1 MATTDVSVARAAARS
16 APAQRRWQ
24 SAWAAEDASVAT
36 AIVAVLLALLVLP
49 PIWYLLY
56 GSVHTTLPDGS
67 PGAFTLDYFA
77 RLFSEPRLLES
88 AVNSAIFAVGSA
100 ALAIV
105 VGGAQAW
112 IVERTNAPLKTL
124 AYLGAFISLAIPY
137 ILYVVAWLF
146 LFGRNGPINDLVRLV
161 LGADRPPLRVES
173 MWGMILIEGLL
184 WTPLAFLMLCSTFR
198 AANTT
203 FEEAAMTCGA
213 TTWATLRHVTFKLAT
228 PALLALALLV
238 FIRGIEAFEVPALV
252 GLSGKINVL
261 TTEIFLSLKMQT
273 RPDLGRASAFAVVL
287 LVVVSILLYFYG
299 RIAKSAAKYQTVTG
313 KGYRPRLM
321 DLGRARWLAA
331 GATVVIFLVV
341 VVLPILALAWLS
353 LMPFSQG
360 VSLRGMRAM
369 TLENYR
375 IVLDSITVIRS
386 VWNTLILSFAAASV
400 IMVLAALIGWLV
412 VRRRPGAWLLDQL
425 GTMPLI
431 FPGIV
436 LAVAMMQIFLAVPLP
451 IYGTIWILLIAFT
464 TRYLPYGLRYSFA
477 GVVQIH
483 NELEEVA
490 GTSGASPITGFRH
503 VVLPL
508 IGPALAAG
516 WMFIFLMTARDLSM
530 PVLLAGPNSQV
541 VAVELFELWTNGQST
556 ELAAFGLMWTALM
569 SALAVGFY
577 LLAERSGIS
586 VYGN

>member
-1 MATTDVSVARAAARS
+1 MATTDVTAARAPTGSTPAHERWRAARTVD
-16 APAQRRWQ
+16 
-24 SAWAAEDASVAT
+24 DASVA
-36 AIVAVLLALLVLP
+36 AAGVAVVLALLVLP

-67 PGAFTLDYFA
+67 PGAFTLEYFA

-88 AVNSAIFAVGSA
+88 AINSAIFAVGSA

-105 VGGAQAW
+105 LGGAQAW
-112 IVERTNAPLKTL
+112 IVERTNAPFKTL

-146 LFGRNGPINDLVRLV
+146 LFGRNGPINDLVRLL

-213 TTWATLRHVTFKLAT
+213 TTWATLRHVTFRLAT

-252 GLSGKINVL
+252 GLSGRINVL

-287 LVVVSILLYFYG
+287 LLVVSILLYFYG

-321 DLGRARWLAA
+321 DLGRACWLAA
-331 GATVVIFLVV
+331 AATVLIFLVV
-341 VVLPILALAWLS
+341 VVLPLLALAWLS

-360 VSLRGMRAM
+360 VSMRGMRTA
-369 TLENYR
+369 TFENYR
-375 IVLDSITVIRS
+375 IALSSVSVIRS
-386 VWNTLILSFAAASV
+386 AWNTLILSFAAASV
-400 IMVLAALIGWLV
+400 IMIMAALTGWLV
-412 VRRRPGAWLLDQL
+412 ARRRPGAWLLDQL

-436 LAVAMMQIFLAVPLP
+436 LAVAMMQVFLSLPLP

-483 NELEEVA
+483 SELEEVA
-490 GTSGASPITGFRH
+490 GTSGASPMRSFRH

-508 IGPALAAG
+508 LGPALAAG

-530 PVLLAGPNSQV
+530 PVLLAGPASQV
-541 VAVELFELWTNGQST
+541 VAVELFELWTNGQAT

-577 LLAERSGIS
+577 LVAERSGIS